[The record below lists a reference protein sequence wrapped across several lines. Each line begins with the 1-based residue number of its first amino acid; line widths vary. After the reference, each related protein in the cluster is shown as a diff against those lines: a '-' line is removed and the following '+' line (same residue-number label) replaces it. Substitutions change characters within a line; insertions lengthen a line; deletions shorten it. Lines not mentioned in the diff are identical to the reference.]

1 MNQVWETIK
10 FFIASHKVASIAV
23 ASVVGV
29 SAVGAGGYGVY
40 NLLTADDVAE
50 VVEGGSAAGV
60 LQVDDVITAVD
71 NKKVHKFSD
80 LQEALAQH
88 RPGDKVKVT
97 VMRKKSEKTF
107 DITLKNSQGNTK
119 VVKSADMEILGA
131 AFRAISDETKR
142 QLNLSYG
149 LEVTGV
155 NKGKMQDAGIRKGFI
170 IQKANNETIRSEEDL
185 QTVLK
190 QATQSPEQV
199 LFISGIYPS
208 GRRANYAVD
217 LTQE

>member
-1 MNQVWETIK
+1 M
-10 FFIASHKVASIAV
+10 VAQRIWNS
-23 ASVVGV
+23 
-29 SAVGAGGYGVY
+29 
-40 NLLTADDVAE
+40 LTKE
-50 VVEGGSAAGV
+50 
-60 LQVDDVITAVD
+60 
-71 NKKVHKFSD
+71 
-80 LQEALAQH
+80 
-88 RPGDKVKVT
+88 
-97 VMRKKSEKTF
+97 
-107 DITLKNSQGNTK
+107 TLKFLQS
-119 VVKSADMEILGA
+119 ILNY
-131 AFRAISDETKR
+131 IEHCIKR

>member
-1 MNQVWETIK
+1 M
-10 FFIASHKVASIAV
+10 
-23 ASVVGV
+23 
-29 SAVGAGGYGVY
+29 
-40 NLLTADDVAE
+40 
-50 VVEGGSAAGV
+50 
-60 LQVDDVITAVD
+60 
-71 NKKVHKFSD
+71 
-80 LQEALAQH
+80 
-88 RPGDKVKVT
+88 
-97 VMRKKSEKTF
+97 
-107 DITLKNSQGNTK
+107 
-119 VVKSADMEILGA
+119 VKSADMEILGA